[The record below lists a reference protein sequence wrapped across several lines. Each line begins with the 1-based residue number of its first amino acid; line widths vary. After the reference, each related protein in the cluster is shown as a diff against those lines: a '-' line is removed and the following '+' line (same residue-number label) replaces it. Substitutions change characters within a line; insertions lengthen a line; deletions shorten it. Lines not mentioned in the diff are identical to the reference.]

1 MSIKIHF
8 VKGDIMNKNIII
20 AILVVI
26 IIAIVGVSLFAHPQ
40 QQATTADGKVNTQ
53 IKFISNANL
62 KNGDIVQFELK
73 DASGK
78 AIGNQVIN
86 ITFEEN
92 GEKQNF
98 SIITDNNGKGGLSL
112 NNEKA
117 GNHEV
122 TVTYGG
128 NNKYNG
134 CSAKQTI
141 TIEEGNTT
149 NTEKVS
155 GNSTA
160 STVKYNEKTTSSSSS
175 SSGSSSGS
183 SLSEGSGP
191 NLYYDEELNVW
202 YDDNGII
209 RGGQSD
215 GMHILDLINNQP
227 VVTENGLE

>member
-1 MSIKIHF
+1 MSIKIYL

-62 KNGDIVQFELK
+62 KNGNIVQFELK

-202 YDDNGII
+202 YDDDGII

>member
-1 MSIKIHF
+1 
-8 VKGDIMNKNIII
+8 MNKNIII

-215 GMHILDLINNQP
+215 GMHILDLIYNQP